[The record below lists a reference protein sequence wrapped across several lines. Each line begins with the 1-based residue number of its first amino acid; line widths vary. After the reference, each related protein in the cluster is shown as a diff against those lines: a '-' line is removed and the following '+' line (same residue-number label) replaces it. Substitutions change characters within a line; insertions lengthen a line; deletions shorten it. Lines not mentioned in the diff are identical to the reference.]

1 MEIPGLCFMNIR
13 VRGNK
18 YKIPLDN
25 DAATGGTVREVEF
38 LHAECICWSLTVTCS
53 VTINAALF

>member
-25 DAATGGTVREVEF
+25 DAATGAVLFEKWNSF
-38 LHAECICWSLTVTCS
+38 ML
-53 VTINAALF
+53 NAFAGL